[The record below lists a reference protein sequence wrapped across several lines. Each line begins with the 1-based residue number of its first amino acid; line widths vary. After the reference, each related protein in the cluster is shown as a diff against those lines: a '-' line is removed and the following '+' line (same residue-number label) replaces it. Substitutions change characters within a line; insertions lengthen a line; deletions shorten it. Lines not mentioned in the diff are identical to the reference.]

1 MVFLYLTSVTNTHE
15 WQDFLFN
22 VEWWTVCPLL
32 YLYMY
37 YYMIYTI
44 LYIYIFH
51 MNALCLFTHHSLTT
65 LSLVPLSFWG
75 EQWCSAHEALSHF
88 MMITSQET
96 CTTCWRAW
104 KKNQVIEEG
113 VYFGSQLESVVYHE
127 NEVPAEKLETTSQI
141 TSLVMKH
148 REMKASSLLAF
159 FLSPTLCPRY
169 MKRCSFQLNCVV
181 LPQFRSRK
189 SLIGIQ
195 MIVSRSCRAEN

>member
-1 MVFLYLTSVTNTHE
+1 MPQTLRNDRTFFLMLNDEQFLHYYICVCTIIWFILYYIFIYFTRTLSVSLLITR
-15 WQDFLFN
+15 WR
-22 VEWWTVCPLL
+22 PLL
-32 YLYMY
+32 WFHFPSGENSDALHMRLYH
-37 YYMIYTI
+37 TSWW
-44 LYIYIFH
+44 LH
-51 MNALCLFTHHSLTT
+51 PKR
-65 LSLVPLSFWG
+65 LVQHGDMP
-75 EQWCSAHEALSHF
+75 
-88 MMITSQET
+88 
-96 CTTCWRAW
+96 

-148 REMKASSLLAF
+148 SEMKTSSLFAF

-189 SLIGIQ
+189 SLTGIQ